1 MLNNIDMKVQLVN
14 CDWLQFHGHH
24 IGLDPQEIKTSTNY
38 VIKDLERGTRVFSK
52 TIEIYE
58 KSSITKSHRQE
69 LIAVLCYAPY
79 SSVLDADMYVCKI
92 ENKVLYQE
100 LPYARV
106 MAMIQQLRLQ
116 YSGITRCDLCI
127 DFAEF
132 ANDWDALKLIR
143 EYKKNHVVKYGSRRY
158 SQWVTAP
165 YSAGQVQQI
174 VTHDLMSDE
183 HVTHCISWGGNTSDV
198 HVKMYNK
205 SHELREKKHKRY
217 ISSWWRE
224 NGLTSVND
232 IWRVE
237 ISVTRRSKQLANIE
251 DGEIAPITIE
261 QILKK
266 DKQKELFL
274 AYADRHFAFKY
285 LEVGRSARSAQRVEL
300 FDIDVSR
307 AYECAAP
314 ISKPIAS
321 QTAKVTAN
329 YIEKI
334 LTTTDFDA
342 LMRCP
347 DESKFVLEKAHHVLT
362 DLYEGLKMFDS
373 ESRYESRPSREY
385 LQEQRDWLA
394 QWHMHPN
401 MIDCVPYAMIDE
413 IMTRD
418 EVRIKYMEE
427 LALYREKI
435 ERALVEVAMS
445 DL

>member
-1 MLNNIDMKVQLVN
+1 MNVQLVN

-24 IGLDPQEIKTSTNY
+24 VGLDPDEVRSSTNY

-69 LIAVLCYAPY
+69 LIAVLCYSPY
-79 SSVLDADMYVCKI
+79 SSVLDADMFVCKI

-106 MAMIQQLRLQ
+106 ISMIQQLKLR
-116 YSGITRCDLCI
+116 YGGITRVDLCV
-127 DFAEF
+127 DFAKF
-132 ANDWDALKLIR
+132 ANEWDALKLIR
-143 EYKKNHVVKYGSRRY
+143 EYKKNHVAKFGSRRY
-158 SQWVTAP
+158 SQWATAP
-165 YSAGQVQQI
+165 FSAGQIQQV

-198 HVKMYNK
+198 HTKMYNK
-205 SHELREKKHKRY
+205 SHELREKKHKYY
-217 ISSWWRE
+217 ISAWWRN
-224 NGLTSVND
+224 NGLLSTGD

-237 ISVTRRSKQLANIE
+237 ISITRRSKTLANTQ

-266 DKQKELFL
+266 DTQKELFI
-274 AYADRHFAFKY
+274 AYAERHFAFKE
-285 LEVGRSARSAQRVEL
+285 LKVGESARNAQRIEL
-300 FDIDVSR
+300 FSIDTKR

-314 ISKPIAS
+314 TTKPIAS

-329 YIEKI
+329 YIEKV
-334 LTTTDFDA
+334 LNTTDFDA

-347 DESKFVLEKAHHVLT
+347 DESKFALEKAYSVLT
-362 DLYEGLKMFDS
+362 DLYEGLRMFDAP
-373 ESRYESRPSREY
+373 SRAKNRPSREY

-394 QWHMHPN
+394 QWHIHPN
-401 MIDCVPYAMIDE
+401 MIDGVPYAMIDE
-413 IMTRD
+413 IMTRE
-418 EVRIKYMEE
+418 EVRIKYMED
-427 LALYREKI
+427 LDLNRKKI
-435 ERALVEVAMS
+435 ENALIEIALS